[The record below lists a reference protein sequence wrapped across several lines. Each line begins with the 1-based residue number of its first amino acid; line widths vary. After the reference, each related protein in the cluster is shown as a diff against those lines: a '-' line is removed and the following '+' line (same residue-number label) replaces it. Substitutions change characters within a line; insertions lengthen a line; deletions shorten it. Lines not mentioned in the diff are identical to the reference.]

1 MKFDKNR
8 NGSLDKLEFEEM
20 VAGLGAFLARQE
32 LRTVYDHFDT
42 NKDGNIH
49 YEEFVNT
56 LRGDMNEKRMA
67 VVKHAF

>member
-1 MKFDKNR
+1 
-8 NGSLDKLEFEEM
+8 LDKLEFEEM

-56 LRGDMNEKRMA
+56 LRVRSFKSHLIYCLDFRLI
-67 VVKHAF
+67 

>member
-1 MKFDKNR
+1 
-8 NGSLDKLEFEEM
+8 M

-56 LRGDMNEKRMA
+56 LRVRTI
-67 VVKHAF
+67 VAFDLLC